1 MLFVNK
7 KSFIADIVFWKSF
20 VICFLNEH
28 VTWCNKMICIILMI
42 GDAVFKAG
50 SSRLSAFYLIR
61 VCFTLYSHFVREAF
75 GKALPFVYC
84 LSSVCLLFQYR
95 RGIGW
100 V

>member
-61 VCFTLYSHFVREAF
+61 VCFTLYSLFIRTLF
-75 GKALPFVYC
+75 GKPSVKLYL
-84 LSSVCLLFQYR
+84 LSSVCLLFVFR
-95 RGIGW
+95 LST
-100 V
+100 VSV